1 MPKQPNHYEPRF
13 TGDGSLVWWKPY
25 GPGDEGYDLWPPY
38 YLNTKAEVDQWHA
51 AQASAAATQL
61 RHKPKTG
68 RLGINP
74 KDAIGSRK
82 VSFNNIPKR
91 ALGEV
96 ALAMMEGGLKYEP
109 KNWRDAPVRLTVYT
123 DAICRHAFALEEGQD
138 HAQDG
143 AKLHHLAYIAA
154 GALIA
159 LDALLHGSLVDDRVA
174 LSTDPDFMTGLNAR
188 AAQVIAA
195 LGKPADA

>member
-1 MPKQPNHYEPRF
+1 MPRKQEHYEPRF
-13 TGDGSLVWWKPY
+13 SSADGVVGWKVY
-25 GPGDEGYDLWPPY
+25 GPGDEGYDLWPPFY
-38 YLNTKAEVDQWHA
+38 IKSQEELEQWRRPV
-51 AQASAAATQL
+51 TTPPPP
-61 RHKPKTG
+61 KPG

-74 KDAIGSRK
+74 KDAIGSQK

-109 KNWRDAPVRLTVYT
+109 KNWRDAPVRLTVYI

-138 HAQDG
+138 YAHDG

-174 LSTDPDFMTGLNAR
+174 LSTDPDFMAALNDR
-188 AAQVIAA
+188 AARLIAA

>member
-1 MPKQPNHYEPRF
+1 MASRQDHYEPRF
-13 TGDGSLVWWKPY
+13 ADGMAVGWRVY
-25 GPGDEGYDLWPPY
+25 RPGEDGYDLWPPFY
-38 YLNTKAEVDQWHA
+38 IKTEEDLKEWRTP
-51 AQASAAATQL
+51 ATTLQK
-61 RHKPKTG
+61 RVKPG

-74 KDAIGSRK
+74 KDAIGSQK

-109 KNWRDAPVRLTVYT
+109 KNWRDAPMRLTVYT

-138 HAQDG
+138 YAQDG

>member
-1 MPKQPNHYEPRF
+1 MPKKPDHYEPRF
-13 TGDGSLVWWKPY
+13 EGGRAIGWRIHHPGAADYDRWPAHYIQTPEELELWRTPLSQGSEAKS
-25 GPGDEGYDLWPPY
+25 E
-38 YLNTKAEVDQWHA
+38 
-51 AQASAAATQL
+51 
-61 RHKPKTG
+61 
-68 RLGINP
+68 RLGVNP

-82 VSFNNIPKR
+82 MSFNSIPKR

-96 ALAMMEGGLKYEP
+96 ALAMMEGALKYEP

-123 DAICRHAFALEEGQD
+123 DAICRHTFALEEGQD
-138 HAQDG
+138 CAPDG

-174 LSTDPDFMTGLNAR
+174 PSTDPDFMAALNGR
-188 AAQVIAA
+188 AAELIAA
-195 LGKPADA
+195 LGKPALA

>member
-1 MPKQPNHYEPRF
+1 MPTKQDHYEPRF
-13 TGDGSLVWWKPY
+13 AADGAVVGWKVY
-25 GPGDEGYDLWPPY
+25 GPGDEGYDVWPAHHI
-38 YLNTKAEVDQWHA
+38 NTVAELAEWRKPA
-51 AQASAAATQL
+51 AGAYGAF
-61 RHKPKTG
+61 RKPKPG

-74 KDAIGSRK
+74 KDAIGSQK

>member
-1 MPKQPNHYEPRF
+1 MANKEDHYQPRF
-13 TGDGSLVWWKPY
+13 SDDRAIGWLVYKY
-25 GPGDEGYDLWPPY
+25 GEPDYELWPDFYIQTPED
-38 YLNTKAEVDQWHA
+38 LATWRRATK
-51 AQASAAATQL
+51 TT
-61 RHKPKTG
+61 KPKPG

-74 KDAIGSRK
+74 KDAIGSQK

-138 HAQDG
+138 YAHDG

-174 LSTDPDFMTGLNAR
+174 VSTDPDFMTALNAR
-188 AAQVIAA
+188 AAQVIAS

>member
-1 MPKQPNHYEPRF
+1 MSKKQEHYEPRF
-13 TGDGSLVWWKPY
+13 SGVEPEHVVGWKIYAHGDA
-25 GPGDEGYDLWPPY
+25 DYDLWPPFY
-38 YLNTKAEVDQWHA
+38 IKSKAELEQWRKPA
-51 AQASAAATQL
+51 TTAAAW
-61 RHKPKTG
+61 PVTG

-74 KDAIGSRK
+74 KDAIGSQK

-96 ALAMMEGGLKYEP
+96 ALAMMEGGLKYET

-123 DAICRHAFALEEGQD
+123 DAICRHAFALEEGQN
-138 HAQDG
+138 HASDG
-143 AKLHHLAYIAA
+143 ARLHHLAYIAA

-174 LSTDPDFMTGLNAR
+174 LSTDPDFMAALNGR
-188 AAQVIAA
+188 AARLIAEM
-195 LGKPADA
+195 GKPADA